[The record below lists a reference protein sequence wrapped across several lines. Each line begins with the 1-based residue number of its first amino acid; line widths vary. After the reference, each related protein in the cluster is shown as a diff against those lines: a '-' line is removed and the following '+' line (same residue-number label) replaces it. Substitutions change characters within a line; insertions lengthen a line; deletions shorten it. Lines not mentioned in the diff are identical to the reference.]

1 MDEVKV
7 LLKALNK
14 ALELTMV
21 VLKYTLQ
28 QRNKVFL
35 SREQVLEAQDLALTL
50 DVLYQKKLSS
60 QVQLPSD

>member
-50 DVLYQKKLSS
+50 DVLYQKRLSS
-60 QVQLPSD
+60 

>member
-21 VLKYTLQ
+21 ALKYTLQ

-50 DVLYQKKLSS
+50 DVLYQKRLSS
-60 QVQLPSD
+60 

>member
-21 VLKYTLQ
+21 ALKYTLQ

-50 DVLYQKKLSS
+50 DVLYQKRLST
-60 QVQLPSD
+60 

>member
-50 DVLYQKKLSS
+50 DVLYQKRLST
-60 QVQLPSD
+60 

>member
-1 MDEVKV
+1 MDKVKV

-50 DVLYQKKLSS
+50 DVLYQKRLSS
-60 QVQLPSD
+60 

>member
-21 VLKYTLQ
+21 ALKYTLQ

>member
-50 DVLYQKKLSS
+50 DVLYQKRL
-60 QVQLPSD
+60 

>member
-21 VLKYTLQ
+21 ALKYTLQ

-50 DVLYQKKLSS
+50 DVLYQRRLSS
-60 QVQLPSD
+60 